1 VKVLYIGGT
10 GEISFDCIGQSVK
23 LGHEVS
29 VYNRGN
35 NNTGLPPEVNFV
47 TGDIHDD
54 AAYSRLADENFDVIC
69 QFRLFSPDEI
79 KRDIKLFAGHC
90 KQYVFISTA
99 SAYRKPVRGLPI
111 TERTPLVNP
120 YWAYS
125 RAKAEME
132 KLLRE
137 QAGLPYTIV
146 RPSHT
151 YRTHM
156 PTPLSG
162 NMDVSRLLRG
172 KPIVVHGDGES
183 LWTVTHARDFA
194 PPFVKLL
201 GNEMAL
207 GEDFHITNDR
217 QWTWNEILEAVAAAL
232 KVADYRF
239 VHVPTDTLVRYNTD
253 WAGPL
258 YGDKAASVIFDNTKI
273 KSVVGDF
280 DCPIDPWQGMKLVAE
295 FFPPDASK
303 FDTNTD
309 TLFDRIVAEQS
320 ALGT

>member
-1 VKVLYIGGT
+1 MKVLYIGGT
-10 GEISFDCIGQSVK
+10 GEISFDCIHQSVK
-23 LGHEVS
+23 LGHDVS
-29 VYNRGN
+29 VFNRGN
-35 NNTGLPPEVNFV
+35 NNAGLPPQVNFI

-54 AAYSRLADENFDVIC
+54 VAYGKLADENFDVIC
-69 QFRLFSPDEI
+69 QFRLFSPDEV

-162 NMDVSRLLRG
+162 NMDVSRLMRG
-172 KPIVVHGDGES
+172 KPVVVHGDGES
-183 LWTVTHARDFA
+183 LWTITHARDFA

-207 GEDFHITNDR
+207 GEDFHITGDR
-217 QWTWNEILEAVAAAL
+217 QWSWNEILEAVAAAL
-232 KVADYRF
+232 GVEDYQF
-239 VHVPTDTLVRYNTD
+239 VHVPTDTLVRYNPD
-253 WAGPL
+253 WSGPL
-258 YGDKAASVIFDNTKI
+258 YGDKAASVIFDNTKV

-303 FDTNTD
+303 FDAKMD
-309 TLFDRIVAEQS
+309 ALLDRVVTEQS
-320 ALGT
+320 ALGA

>member
-1 VKVLYIGGT
+1 MKVLYIGGT

-35 NNTGLPPEVNFV
+35 NNAGLPPEVNFI

-54 AAYSRLADENFDVIC
+54 AAYSKLADENFDVVC

-99 SAYRKPVRGLPI
+99 SAYRKPVRNLPI
-111 TERTPLVNP
+111 TERTPLINP

-132 KLLRE
+132 QLLRE

-172 KPIVVHGDGES
+172 KPIIVHGDGES

-201 GNEMAL
+201 GNEMTL

-217 QWTWNEILEAVAAAL
+217 QWTWNEILEAVAGAL
-232 KVADYRF
+232 GVEDYRF
-239 VHVPTDTLVRYNTD
+239 VHVPTDTLVRYNPD

-258 YGDKAASVIFDNTKI
+258 HGDKAASVIFDNTKV

-280 DCPIDPWQGMKLVAE
+280 DCPIDPRQGMKLVAE
-295 FFPPDASK
+295 FFPPDARN
-303 FDTNTD
+303 FDPATD
-309 TLFDRIVAEQS
+309 KLLDRIIAEQS
-320 ALGT
+320 ALGA

>member
-1 VKVLYIGGT
+1 MKVLYIGGT
-10 GEISFDCIGQSVK
+10 GEISFDCIHQSVK
-23 LGHEVS
+23 LGHAVS

-35 NNTGLPPEVNFV
+35 NNAGLPPEVNFI

-54 AAYSRLADENFDVIC
+54 AAYSRLADQSFDVIC

-79 KRDIKLFAGHC
+79 RRDIGLFAGHC

-99 SAYRKPVRGLPI
+99 SAYRKPVRNLPI
-111 TERTPLVNP
+111 TERTPLMNP

-132 KLLRE
+132 MQLRE
-137 QAGLPYTIV
+137 QSGLSYTIV

-156 PTPLSG
+156 PTPLGG
-162 NMDVSRLLRG
+162 NLDVSRLLRG
-172 KPIVVHGDGES
+172 KPVVVHGDGES

-207 GEDFHITNDR
+207 GEDFHITADR
-217 QWTWNEILEAVAAAL
+217 QWSWNEILEAVAAAL
-232 KVADYRF
+232 GVKEYRF
-239 VHVPTDTLVRYNTD
+239 VHVPTDTLVRYNGD
-253 WAGPL
+253 WSGPL
-258 YGDKAASVIFDNTKI
+258 LGDKAASVIFDNTKV

-295 FFPPDASK
+295 AFLSDATQ
-303 FDTNTD
+303 FDAEMD
-309 TLFDRIVAEQS
+309 ALHDRIAAEQT
-320 ALGT
+320 ALGA